1 MARSK
6 KVAAVPAST
15 AKPDFDQTRY
25 ETLLKTAQRLAI
37 IHNLLG
43 QGMFQGNARK
53 DLNEAIP
60 FVEEMHKGVMVE
72 LEPLMAEKERL
83 DEAVAA
89 AAAQAE
95 AEVSAV
101 EQVVAAIAEAKA

>member
-6 KVAAVPAST
+6 KVAAVPASP
-15 AKPDFDQTRY
+15 AKPEFDQPRY
-25 ETLLKTAQRLAI
+25 ESLLKTAQRLAI

-60 FVEEMHKGVMVE
+60 FVEEMHKGVMAE
-72 LEPLMAEKERL
+72 LEPLMAEKDRL
-83 DEAVAA
+83 D
-89 AAAQAE
+89 QAE
-95 AEVSAV
+95 AEAASAALAANT
-101 EQVVAAIAEAKA
+101 EPVVAAVENV